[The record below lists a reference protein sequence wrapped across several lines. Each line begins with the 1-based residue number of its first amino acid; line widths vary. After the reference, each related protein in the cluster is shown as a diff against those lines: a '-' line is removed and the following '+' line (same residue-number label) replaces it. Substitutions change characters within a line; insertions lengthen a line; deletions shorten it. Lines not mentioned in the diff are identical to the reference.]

1 MNRSYLKN
9 IHLLCMVEKKSIIID
24 LIFVLITG
32 GLWNLWMQYRQ
43 IRDYN
48 ILNEDT
54 GKNYSFFKW
63 LFFTIITLGLYHIY
77 HEYKITR
84 DIYILSAEDGDVEL
98 VALVAGVISAT
109 GLWIFV
115 DLYQQELLNRAQE

>member
-1 MNRSYLKN
+1 
-9 IHLLCMVEKKSIIID
+9 MVSKKSILID
-24 LIFVLITG
+24 LVLVLITG

-48 ILNEDT
+48 VLNAGRGES
-54 GKNYSFFKW
+54 YSFFTW
-63 LFFTIITLGLYHIY
+63 LFFSIITLGLYHIY
-77 HEYKITR
+77 HEYKLTR
-84 DIYILSAEDGDVEL
+84 DIYILSAEDGDIEL
-98 VALVAGVISAT
+98 IALFAAIVSAT